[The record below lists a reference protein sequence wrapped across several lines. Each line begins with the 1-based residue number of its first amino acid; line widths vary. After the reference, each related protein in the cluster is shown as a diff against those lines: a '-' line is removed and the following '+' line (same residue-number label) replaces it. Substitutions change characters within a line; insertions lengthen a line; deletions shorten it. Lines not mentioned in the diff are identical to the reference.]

1 MKIKNK
7 RREFL
12 KTACAPVVFSMFGVS
27 ILEACSSGDDDD
39 YGSKSTV
46 VNNSSSYQNQQRSV
60 SIDLNDSSFSAISEI
75 GGWMNYR
82 AEGMLLLRISES
94 EIRAYSNSCPHQ
106 GANNQW
112 SYNNSVFTCGRHN
125 NSFSDDCSNT
135 TMTCYSSSIDGNTL
149 TVTL

>member
-60 SIDLNDSSFSAISEI
+60 SIDLNDSSFSAISET
-75 GGWMNYR
+75 GGWMNYS

-106 GANNQW
+106 GTNNQW